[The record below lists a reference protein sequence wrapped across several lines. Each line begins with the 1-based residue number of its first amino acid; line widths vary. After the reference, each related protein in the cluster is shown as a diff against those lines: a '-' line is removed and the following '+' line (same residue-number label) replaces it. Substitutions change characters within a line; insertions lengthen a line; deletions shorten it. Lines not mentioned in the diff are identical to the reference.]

1 MLGNVQYVV
10 RNRSQ
15 AISSVLKKTKTSKL
29 RKNEVCDKPLKNAY
43 QLGSSNNNLKYF
55 EHDKYFLKHWK
66 RLICGLLAYLKQLFS
81 KMNWNSETTLN
92 ILNKS

>member
-15 AISSVLKKTKTSKL
+15 AISSVLKKTKNSKL

-43 QLGSSNNNLKYF
+43 QLGSSNN
-55 EHDKYFLKHWK
+55 DKYFLKQWK